1 MEGSSKNGDNMLLQN
16 YKLGRRLGFG
26 ASATVNLAEHVL
38 TGLKVAIKIINKAQ
52 MRNMNME
59 QKVRR
64 EMKIGRLLV
73 HPHVVRQ
80 YEVIET
86 FTHIFIVM
94 EYAEFGDL
102 FEYVTLYKQN
112 RFNED
117 EARSVFQQIIF
128 GVEYIHRNMVVHRD
142 LKLENLVLDSN
153 YNVKI
158 TDFGFCNV
166 MRDGHFLNARCGSPS
181 YASPEILFG
190 KLYAGPEVDV
200 WSCGVILYALLCGKH
215 PFDDEGNIS
224 DFYRKIKHGI
234 YNLPMSLPPGARDLI
249 RRVLV
254 VDPTRRMTI
263 PQIRQ
268 HPWFKARLPCYLT
281 VSPPSTNQ
289 LAQKID
295 EQILQKVIDKGF
307 DKNQLIQS
315 LLNRVQNKATVA
327 YYLLLDHQYRNSSP
341 YLKAE
346 FQVCGFNQIPLPRYM
361 NYQEIGQRPEFP
373 LERKWSLGLQFQAN
387 PHEIM
392 TDVLKTLQELGV
404 CWKKIG
410 YYNMK
415 CRWIPRIHA
424 TAMKPSNVVK
434 FEVQLYKTR
443 EEKNLLDLQRVQGS
457 QFLFLDLCAAIFA
470 QLCVL

>member
-1 MEGSSKNGDNMLLQN
+1 
-16 YKLGRRLGFG
+16 
-26 ASATVNLAEHVL
+26 
-38 TGLKVAIKIINKAQ
+38 
-52 MRNMNME
+52 
-59 QKVRR
+59 
-64 EMKIGRLLV
+64 
-73 HPHVVRQ
+73 
-80 YEVIET
+80 
-86 FTHIFIVM
+86 M

-158 TDFGFCNV
+158 TDFGFCN
-166 MRDGHFLNARCGSPS
+166 
-181 YASPEILFG
+181 
-190 KLYAGPEVDV
+190 
-200 WSCGVILYALLCGKH
+200 
-215 PFDDEGNIS
+215 
-224 DFYRKIKHGI
+224 HGI

-249 RRVLV
+249 RRILV

-263 PQIRQ
+263 PQICQ
-268 HPWFKARLPCYLT
+268 HPWFKARLPCYLA
-281 VSPPSTNQ
+281 VFPPSTNQ
-289 LAQKID
+289 LAKKID

-346 FQVCGFNQIPLPRYM
+346 FQESGFNQIPLPRYM

-434 FEVQLYKTR
+434 FEVQFCFDMFSNLERCYDVDCIQLYKTR